1 MVVTCG
7 KERESYGSW
16 QVLYPTIT
24 PTTRSP
30 RMHPQR
36 KELHNE
42 LHARPSL
49 YFDEPAH
56 VFHLALL
63 GDNVRCEKLLGQ
75 LCPDTVASEAAQ
87 GITRLDGH
95 PLKWERHTEF
105 FTLTLVV
112 AAGSHALQW
121 TALPECLA
129 RGIEEHREHIINAV
143 QVLVRGEAG
152 LDLASYGF
160 KDPCGSSVGGG
171 DAVVWS
177 DFRLT
182 EDGTNRLLFINRK
195 LNAYRQGRMI
205 RRLLE
210 IETYR
215 MMASLSLSTAK
226 ALDPQL
232 NEFDRTLVALSER
245 NANASGVHAKALLE
259 DITQLSRQVVSSTV
273 KNRHRFSATRAYAQL
288 VFERLGELRESH
300 LGDCQ
305 RLGVFIER
313 RFKPTVRYCAATE
326 QRLEQL
332 AMSVANLG
340 DLLQARVQVEMEDQ
354 NAEILR
360 SLNARADAQIK
371 IQRAVE
377 GLSIIAITYYLINLF
392 KLVYS
397 GLHTLG
403 ANLSAR
409 DALLGMAPP
418 VLLIMLLIMLR
429 IRKAKSH

>member
-1 MVVTCG
+1 MTPG
-7 KERESYGSW
+7 GMGQSYAQW
-16 QVLYPTIT
+16 PTRLNRKTIQ
-24 PTTRSP
+24 TTQAAS
-30 RMHPQR
+30 MHLQR
-36 KELHNE
+36 KILHNE

-56 VFHLALL
+56 VFHLAFL
-63 GDNVRCEKLLGQ
+63 GDNAQCTALLER
-75 LCPDTVASEAAQ
+75 LCPDSMVDQAAQ
-87 GITRLDGH
+87 GITRIDGH
-95 PLKWERHTEF
+95 PLKWERHAEF

-112 AAGSHALQW
+112 PAASHELQW
-121 TALPECLA
+121 TTLPECLA
-129 RGIEEHREHIINAV
+129 QGIEGHAPQIINSV
-143 QVLVRGEAG
+143 QVVVRSEDG
-152 LDLASYGF
+152 LDLSGYGF

-182 EDGTNRLLFINRK
+182 EDGTNRFLFINRR

-215 MMASLSLSTAK
+215 MMASLSLSIAK
-226 ALDPQL
+226 TLDPQL
-232 NEFDRTLVALSER
+232 NEFDRSLVTLSER

-259 DITQLSRQVVSSTV
+259 DIAQLSRQIVGSSV

-313 RFKPTVRYCAATE
+313 RFKPTVRYCAAIE

-360 SLNARADAQIK
+360 SLNARADAQVK

-403 ANLSAR
+403 ADLSAR
-409 DALLGMAPP
+409 EALLGMAPP
-418 VLLIMLLIMLR
+418 VLLIMLVIMLR
-429 IRKAKSH
+429 IRKAKNH